1 MASGYTSNYGLCQW
15 QPGDKFLREEFNQDN
30 EKIDAALKAAEDRAT
45 AETGQVR
52 TRLEAINYNLCN
64 LLLQNDYE
72 GKYTGYK
79 KALLFDGFQDIEGI
93 ANMNGFLQSDG
104 TLWLERV
111 GQSDIALGTGGGTI
125 QSGRIKTLTMTG
137 CGTITGFSCWLYSYY
152 ELTEQ
157 VTGDYAVIINEKE
170 VASGSFSLAPPQQQK
185 DTERTISFSGVYIR
199 AGDRCTVELSLDSS
213 STSLRISA
221 DSNGVGG
228 TLRVRPGG
236 ASSGSIT
243 AKAAALPENRGVVAW
258 VRHNGGQVSL
268 SLKNGADTISLTE
281 ENRRTSIDPQTG
293 EACTEQ
299 AFRLDQTLSATEWQ
313 VVLAGSLNEE
323 ESEMEIYDYGVIVI

>member
-1 MASGYTSNYGLCQW
+1 MASGYTTNYGLCQW
-15 QPGDKFLREEFNQDN
+15 QRSDKFLREEFNQDN
-30 EKIDAALKAAEDRAT
+30 EKIDAALKAAAEKAA
-45 AETGQVR
+45 AETGQIR
-52 TRLEAINYNLCN
+52 TRLESTNYDLCN

-72 GKYTGYK
+72 RKYTGYK
-79 KALLFDGFQDIEGI
+79 KALLFDGFHNIEGV

-213 STSLRISA
+213 SASLRISA

-228 TLRVRPGG
+228 TLRVHPGG

-243 AKAAALPENRGVVAW
+243 AKAATLPEGRGAVAW
-258 VRHNGGQVSL
+258 VRYNGGQISL
-268 SLKNGADTISLTE
+268 SLKNGADTISLTAE
-281 ENRRTSIDPQTG
+281 VCQDAVDPQTG
-293 EACTEQ
+293 ETCTEQ
-299 AFRLDQTLSATEWQ
+299 AFRLERTLPAAEWQ
-313 VVLAGSLNEE
+313 VVLTGSMSEE
-323 ESEMEIYDYGVIVI
+323 ESEMEIYDYGVILL